1 MKRRKRGKQ
10 TLKRKMLSILLLCAM
25 SCILAVVIVSYM
37 TIRMIQNDS
46 IQESMQIYL
55 EQITREIDS
64 DYYDMIG
71 IVNQM
76 SPNGLIGSV
85 TESYL
90 SAEDN
95 YNRYFEQKSLREEL
109 IKLGYVNTKLLGIA
123 YYDPKEQKE
132 LIGNFNVRVLD
143 PSYQTI
149 SKVVVGAENIIQA
162 MHTSYLGIRETP
174 VLSVMRRVPFGNKR
188 VLDIYAEIEPDMSV
202 SDRLNKEKWPYTYME
217 MDENGIVQYSNNPV
231 IVKGQKLLSEL
242 PEKEGYAAINQEGY
256 KIMAYRSS
264 IGYVNAIALPEN
276 TYQKEMNMWR
286 LKLVVI
292 ILAAFGI
299 FSSSVFY
306 LYRLVCKPLNQF
318 QKQMIQVGNGSLQEA
333 EQEYEIKEF
342 DDLMHEVEQ
351 MKEQIRNL
359 IDDVVE
365 KEKSIQRTEY
375 EKLLYQINPHFLLN
389 TLNSVQWMA
398 RMSRQDNI
406 TEFVQRLKR
415 LLSYNLGKEGMQ
427 TTLRTEIDIVKDYI
441 ALEQMRYDFVIEM
454 NVEEGRYLEQPT
466 VRMLLQP
473 LVENAIRYGLGDDEK
488 ITIQVFEDNIR
499 GLAIITILDSGNGLT
514 QEEINQINEPFDYGV
529 KKMQHGNRGIG
540 LRYEMKVLVVDDD
553 KLARK
558 GLISIMDW
566 GKYGFEVVGDVQ
578 NGRKALEFLKD
589 NVVDI
594 VFTDID
600 MPEIDGIEL
609 MKRCKKEY
617 PDVKFVVFSMYEDFR
632 YAQSALRLGA
642 LDYISKISFDGDECD
657 QILELVE
664 RKYKENQS
672 KKEPRKE
679 DSGLQKRLEKA
690 WTNTRWI
697 FNDCEFNRLC
707 EITRGVEL
715 RTAERVFIKSFHS
728 FQKLTGEE
736 LEFPSLSSVDE
747 MLEWVKNWKENLYQT
762 CLQTDKTKDIYMF
775 ARVIL
780 YTDEHIEENLK
791 SEEVATQIG
800 MSRSYFST
808 RFKEI
813 TGDTF
818 HNYVISRKMQA
829 AARKMAKGTEN
840 ITQIASDLGYDN
852 FYYFTKVFSKE
863 YGCTPTEYAGRLKK
877 CSI

>member
-1 MKRRKRGKQ
+1 MEGDRTEVGESDMKRRKRGKQ

-95 YNRYFEQKSLREEL
+95 YNRYFEQKSLRE
-109 IKLGYVNTKLLGIA
+109 
-123 YYDPKEQKE
+123 E

-365 KEKSIQRTEY
+365 REKSIQRTEY

-514 QEEINQINEPFDYGV
+514 QEEINQINEPFDYDV

-540 LRYEMKVLVVDDD
+540 LRYV
-553 KLARK
+553 
-558 GLISIMDW
+558 
-566 GKYGFEVVGDVQ
+566 
-578 NGRKALEFLKD
+578 KAMLESFYEGETNLFV
-589 NVVDI
+589 N
-594 VFTDID
+594 
-600 MPEIDGIEL
+600 
-609 MKRCKKEY
+609 CKKGY
-617 PDVKFVVFSMYEDFR
+617 
-632 YAQSALRLGA
+632 GT
-642 LDYISKISFDGDECD
+642 KIT
-657 QILELVE
+657 ILIPIQE
-664 RKYKENQS
+664 
-672 KKEPRKE
+672 
-679 DSGLQKRLEKA
+679 
-690 WTNTRWI
+690 
-697 FNDCEFNRLC
+697 
-707 EITRGVEL
+707 EL
-715 RTAERVFIKSFHS
+715 RNKIKF
-728 FQKLTGEE
+728 TGSETE
-736 LEFPSLSSVDE
+736 
-747 MLEWVKNWKENLYQT
+747 KE
-762 CLQTDKTKDIYMF
+762 
-775 ARVIL
+775 
-780 YTDEHIEENLK
+780 
-791 SEEVATQIG
+791 G
-800 MSRSYFST
+800 ME
-808 RFKEI
+808 K
-813 TGDTF
+813 
-818 HNYVISRKMQA
+818 
-829 AARKMAKGTEN
+829 
-840 ITQIASDLGYDN
+840 
-852 FYYFTKVFSKE
+852 
-863 YGCTPTEYAGRLKK
+863 
-877 CSI
+877 

>member
-76 SPNGLIGSV
+76 SPSGLIGSV

-95 YNRYFEQKSLREEL
+95 YDRYFEQKSLREEL

-143 PSYQTI
+143 
-149 SKVVVGAENIIQA
+149 
-162 MHTSYLGIRETP
+162 
-174 VLSVMRRVPFGNKR
+174 
-188 VLDIYAEIEPDMSV
+188 IYAEIEPDMSV

-231 IVKGQKLLSEL
+231 IVRGQKLLSEL
-242 PEKEGYAAINQEGY
+242 PEKEGYAVINQEGY

-299 FSSSVFY
+299 FFSSVFY
-306 LYRLVCKPLNQF
+306 LYRLICKPLNQF

-398 RMSRQDNI
+398 RMSKQDNI

-514 QEEINQINEPFDYGV
+514 QEEINQINEPFDYDV

-540 LRYEMKVLVVDDD
+540 LRYV
-553 KLARK
+553 
-558 GLISIMDW
+558 
-566 GKYGFEVVGDVQ
+566 
-578 NGRKALEFLKD
+578 KAMLESFYEGETNLFV
-589 NVVDI
+589 N
-594 VFTDID
+594 
-600 MPEIDGIEL
+600 
-609 MKRCKKEY
+609 CKKGY
-617 PDVKFVVFSMYEDFR
+617 
-632 YAQSALRLGA
+632 GT
-642 LDYISKISFDGDECD
+642 KIT
-657 QILELVE
+657 ILIPIQE
-664 RKYKENQS
+664 
-672 KKEPRKE
+672 
-679 DSGLQKRLEKA
+679 
-690 WTNTRWI
+690 
-697 FNDCEFNRLC
+697 
-707 EITRGVEL
+707 EL
-715 RTAERVFIKSFHS
+715 RNKIK
-728 FQKLTGEE
+728 
-736 LEFPSLSSVDE
+736 
-747 MLEWVKNWKENLYQT
+747 
-762 CLQTDKTKDIYMF
+762 
-775 ARVIL
+775 
-780 YTDEHIEENLK
+780 
-791 SEEVATQIG
+791 
-800 MSRSYFST
+800 
-808 RFKEI
+808 I
-813 TGDTF
+813 TG
-818 HNYVISRKMQA
+818 S
-829 AARKMAKGTEN
+829 GTE
-840 ITQIASDLGYDN
+840 
-852 FYYFTKVFSKE
+852 KE
-863 YGCTPTEYAGRLKK
+863 GMEK
-877 CSI
+877 

>member
-64 DYYDMIG
+64 DYYDMID

-76 SPNGLIGSV
+76 SPNGLIGNV
-85 TESYL
+85 TERYL

-95 YNRYFEQKSLREEL
+95 YDRYFEQKSLREEL

-143 PSYQTI
+143 PSYQII
-149 SKVVVGAENIIQA
+149 SKVIVGAENIIQA
-162 MHTSYLGIRETP
+162 MHASYLGIKETP
-174 VLSVMRRVPFGNKR
+174 VLSVMRRVSFGNKR
-188 VLDIYAEIEPDMSV
+188 VLDIYAEMEPDMSV

-217 MDENGIVQYSNNPV
+217 LDENGIVQYSNNPV

-306 LYRLVCKPLNQF
+306 LYRLICKPLNQF

-415 LLSYNLGKEGMQ
+415 LLAYNL
-427 TTLRTEIDIVKDYI
+427 
-441 ALEQMRYDFVIEM
+441 VIEM

-514 QEEINQINEPFDYGV
+514 QEEINQINEPFDYDV

-540 LRYEMKVLVVDDD
+540 LRYV
-553 KLARK
+553 
-558 GLISIMDW
+558 
-566 GKYGFEVVGDVQ
+566 
-578 NGRKALEFLKD
+578 KAMLESFYEGETNLFV
-589 NVVDI
+589 N
-594 VFTDID
+594 
-600 MPEIDGIEL
+600 
-609 MKRCKKEY
+609 CKKGY
-617 PDVKFVVFSMYEDFR
+617 
-632 YAQSALRLGA
+632 GT
-642 LDYISKISFDGDECD
+642 KIT
-657 QILELVE
+657 ILIPIQE
-664 RKYKENQS
+664 
-672 KKEPRKE
+672 
-679 DSGLQKRLEKA
+679 
-690 WTNTRWI
+690 
-697 FNDCEFNRLC
+697 
-707 EITRGVEL
+707 EL
-715 RTAERVFIKSFHS
+715 RNKIKF
-728 FQKLTGEE
+728 TGSETE
-736 LEFPSLSSVDE
+736 
-747 MLEWVKNWKENLYQT
+747 KE
-762 CLQTDKTKDIYMF
+762 
-775 ARVIL
+775 
-780 YTDEHIEENLK
+780 
-791 SEEVATQIG
+791 G
-800 MSRSYFST
+800 M
-808 RFKEI
+808 
-813 TGDTF
+813 
-818 HNYVISRKMQA
+818 
-829 AARKMAKGTEN
+829 
-840 ITQIASDLGYDN
+840 
-852 FYYFTKVFSKE
+852 
-863 YGCTPTEYAGRLKK
+863 KK
-877 CSI
+877 

>member
-1 MKRRKRGKQ
+1 MEGDRTEVGESDMKRRKRGKQ

-109 IKLGYVNTKLLGIA
+109 VKLGYVNTKLLGIA

-162 MHTSYLGIRETP
+162 MHASYLGIRETP
-174 VLSVMRRVPFGNKR
+174 VLSVMRRVSFGNKR

-217 MDENGIVQYSNNPV
+217 MDEKGIVQYSNNPV

-242 PEKEGYAAINQEGY
+242 PEKEGYAVINQEGY

-306 LYRLVCKPLNQF
+306 LYRLICKPLNQF

-398 RMSRQDNI
+398 RMSKQDNI

-441 ALEQMRYDFVIEM
+441 ALEQM
-454 NVEEGRYLEQPT
+454 
-466 VRMLLQP
+466 
-473 LVENAIRYGLGDDEK
+473 RYGLGDDEK

-514 QEEINQINEPFDYGV
+514 QEEINQINEPFDYDV

-540 LRYEMKVLVVDDD
+540 LRYV
-553 KLARK
+553 
-558 GLISIMDW
+558 
-566 GKYGFEVVGDVQ
+566 
-578 NGRKALEFLKD
+578 KAMLESFYEGETNLFV
-589 NVVDI
+589 N
-594 VFTDID
+594 
-600 MPEIDGIEL
+600 
-609 MKRCKKEY
+609 CKKGY
-617 PDVKFVVFSMYEDFR
+617 
-632 YAQSALRLGA
+632 GT
-642 LDYISKISFDGDECD
+642 KIT
-657 QILELVE
+657 ILIPIQE
-664 RKYKENQS
+664 
-672 KKEPRKE
+672 
-679 DSGLQKRLEKA
+679 
-690 WTNTRWI
+690 
-697 FNDCEFNRLC
+697 
-707 EITRGVEL
+707 EL
-715 RTAERVFIKSFHS
+715 RNKIKF
-728 FQKLTGEE
+728 TG
-736 LEFPSLSSVDE
+736 S
-747 MLEWVKNWKENLYQT
+747 
-762 CLQTDKTKDIYMF
+762 
-775 ARVIL
+775 
-780 YTDEHIEENLK
+780 
-791 SEEVATQIG
+791 
-800 MSRSYFST
+800 
-808 RFKEI
+808 
-813 TGDTF
+813 
-818 HNYVISRKMQA
+818 
-829 AARKMAKGTEN
+829 GTE
-840 ITQIASDLGYDN
+840 
-852 FYYFTKVFSKE
+852 KE
-863 YGCTPTEYAGRLKK
+863 GMEK
-877 CSI
+877 

>member
-1 MKRRKRGKQ
+1 MSGEAGMGREKRGKQ
-10 TLKRKMLSILLLCAM
+10 TLRKKMMVVMLISAM
-25 SCILAVVIVSYM
+25 SSILAVVIVSYM
-37 TIRMIQNDS
+37 TIRMIRNDS

-55 EQITREIDS
+55 EQITQEMDS
-64 DYYDMIG
+64 AYYDMIS

-76 SPNGLIGSV
+76 SPSGLIGNV
-85 TESYL
+85 VESYL

-95 YNRYFEQKSLREEL
+95 FDKYMGQKSLREEL
-109 IKLGYVNTKLLGIA
+109 VKLGYVSTKLLGVT
-123 YYDPKEQKE
+123 YYDLEEQSE
-132 LIGNFNVRVLD
+132 LIRNINGRNLD
-143 PSYQTI
+143 QVYQTI
-149 SKVVVGAENIIQA
+149 PNVTENIENTIQA
-162 MHTSYLGIRETP
+162 MHSSYLGIRETP

-188 VLDIYAEIEPDMSV
+188 VLDIYAEIEPDVSV

-231 IVKGQKLLSEL
+231 IVRGQKLLSEL
-242 PEKEGYAAINQEGY
+242 PEKEGYAVINQEGY

-306 LYRLVCKPLNQF
+306 LYRLICKPLNQF

-514 QEEINQINEPFDYGV
+514 QEEINQINEPFDYDV

-540 LRYEMKVLVVDDD
+540 LRYV
-553 KLARK
+553 
-558 GLISIMDW
+558 
-566 GKYGFEVVGDVQ
+566 
-578 NGRKALEFLKD
+578 KAMLESFYEGETNLFV
-589 NVVDI
+589 N
-594 VFTDID
+594 
-600 MPEIDGIEL
+600 
-609 MKRCKKEY
+609 CKKGY
-617 PDVKFVVFSMYEDFR
+617 
-632 YAQSALRLGA
+632 GT
-642 LDYISKISFDGDECD
+642 KIT
-657 QILELVE
+657 ILIPIQE
-664 RKYKENQS
+664 
-672 KKEPRKE
+672 
-679 DSGLQKRLEKA
+679 
-690 WTNTRWI
+690 
-697 FNDCEFNRLC
+697 
-707 EITRGVEL
+707 EL
-715 RTAERVFIKSFHS
+715 RNKIKF
-728 FQKLTGEE
+728 TGSETE
-736 LEFPSLSSVDE
+736 
-747 MLEWVKNWKENLYQT
+747 KE
-762 CLQTDKTKDIYMF
+762 
-775 ARVIL
+775 
-780 YTDEHIEENLK
+780 
-791 SEEVATQIG
+791 G
-800 MSRSYFST
+800 ME
-808 RFKEI
+808 K
-813 TGDTF
+813 
-818 HNYVISRKMQA
+818 
-829 AARKMAKGTEN
+829 
-840 ITQIASDLGYDN
+840 
-852 FYYFTKVFSKE
+852 
-863 YGCTPTEYAGRLKK
+863 
-877 CSI
+877 

>member
-1 MKRRKRGKQ
+1 MSGEAGMGREKRGKQ
-10 TLKRKMLSILLLCAM
+10 TLRKKMMVVMLISAM
-25 SCILAVVIVSYM
+25 SSILAVVIVSYM
-37 TIRMIQNDS
+37 TIRMIRNDS

-55 EQITREIDS
+55 EQITQEMDS
-64 DYYDMIG
+64 AYYDMIS
-71 IVNQM
+71 IVKQM
-76 SPNGLIGSV
+76 SPSGLIGIV
-85 TESYL
+85 VESYL

-95 YNRYFEQKSLREEL
+95 FDKYMGQKSLREEL
-109 IKLGYVNTKLLGIA
+109 VKLGYVNTKLLGVT
-123 YYDPKEQKE
+123 YYDLEEQSE
-132 LIGNFNVRVLD
+132 LIRNINARNLD
-143 PSYQTI
+143 QVYQTI
-149 SKVVVGAENIIQA
+149 PNVTENIENTIQA
-162 MHTSYLGIRETP
+162 MHSSYLGIRETP
-174 VLSVMRRVPFGNKR
+174 VLSVMRRVSFGNKR

-242 PEKEGYAAINQEGY
+242 PEKEGYAVINQEGY

-299 FSSSVFY
+299 FSSSVFC
-306 LYRLVCKPLNQF
+306 LYRLICKPLNQF

-514 QEEINQINEPFDYGV
+514 QEEINQINEPFDYDV

-540 LRYEMKVLVVDDD
+540 LRYV
-553 KLARK
+553 
-558 GLISIMDW
+558 
-566 GKYGFEVVGDVQ
+566 
-578 NGRKALEFLKD
+578 KAMLESFYEGETNLFV
-589 NVVDI
+589 N
-594 VFTDID
+594 
-600 MPEIDGIEL
+600 
-609 MKRCKKEY
+609 CKKGY
-617 PDVKFVVFSMYEDFR
+617 
-632 YAQSALRLGA
+632 GT
-642 LDYISKISFDGDECD
+642 KIT
-657 QILELVE
+657 ILIPIQE
-664 RKYKENQS
+664 
-672 KKEPRKE
+672 
-679 DSGLQKRLEKA
+679 
-690 WTNTRWI
+690 
-697 FNDCEFNRLC
+697 
-707 EITRGVEL
+707 EL
-715 RTAERVFIKSFHS
+715 RNKIKF
-728 FQKLTGEE
+728 TGSETE
-736 LEFPSLSSVDE
+736 
-747 MLEWVKNWKENLYQT
+747 KE
-762 CLQTDKTKDIYMF
+762 
-775 ARVIL
+775 
-780 YTDEHIEENLK
+780 
-791 SEEVATQIG
+791 G
-800 MSRSYFST
+800 ME
-808 RFKEI
+808 K
-813 TGDTF
+813 
-818 HNYVISRKMQA
+818 
-829 AARKMAKGTEN
+829 
-840 ITQIASDLGYDN
+840 
-852 FYYFTKVFSKE
+852 
-863 YGCTPTEYAGRLKK
+863 
-877 CSI
+877 

>member
-1 MKRRKRGKQ
+1 
-10 TLKRKMLSILLLCAM
+10 
-25 SCILAVVIVSYM
+25 
-37 TIRMIQNDS
+37 
-46 IQESMQIYL
+46 
-55 EQITREIDS
+55 
-64 DYYDMIG
+64 
-71 IVNQM
+71 
-76 SPNGLIGSV
+76 
-85 TESYL
+85 
-90 SAEDN
+90 
-95 YNRYFEQKSLREEL
+95 
-109 IKLGYVNTKLLGIA
+109 
-123 YYDPKEQKE
+123 
-132 LIGNFNVRVLD
+132 
-143 PSYQTI
+143 
-149 SKVVVGAENIIQA
+149 
-162 MHTSYLGIRETP
+162 
-174 VLSVMRRVPFGNKR
+174 
-188 VLDIYAEIEPDMSV
+188 
-202 SDRLNKEKWPYTYME
+202 
-217 MDENGIVQYSNNPV
+217 
-231 IVKGQKLLSEL
+231 
-242 PEKEGYAAINQEGY
+242 
-256 KIMAYRSS
+256 
-264 IGYVNAIALPEN
+264 
-276 TYQKEMNMWR
+276 
-286 LKLVVI
+286 
-292 ILAAFGI
+292 
-299 FSSSVFY
+299 
-306 LYRLVCKPLNQF
+306 
-318 QKQMIQVGNGSLQEA
+318 
-333 EQEYEIKEF
+333 
-342 DDLMHEVEQ
+342 
-351 MKEQIRNL
+351 
-359 IDDVVE
+359 
-365 KEKSIQRTEY
+365 
-375 EKLLYQINPHFLLN
+375 
-389 TLNSVQWMA
+389 
-398 RMSRQDNI
+398 
-406 TEFVQRLKR
+406 
-415 LLSYNLGKEGMQ
+415 
-427 TTLRTEIDIVKDYI
+427 
-441 ALEQMRYDFVIEM
+441 
-454 NVEEGRYLEQPT
+454 
-466 VRMLLQP
+466 
-473 LVENAIRYGLGDDEK
+473 
-488 ITIQVFEDNIR
+488 
-499 GLAIITILDSGNGLT
+499 
-514 QEEINQINEPFDYGV
+514 
-529 KKMQHGNRGIG
+529 
-540 LRYEMKVLVVDDD
+540 MKVLVVDDD

-589 NVVDI
+589 NEVDI

-617 PDVKFVVFSMYEDFR
+617 PEVKFVVFSMYEDFR

-715 RTAERVFIKSFHS
+715 R
-728 FQKLTGEE
+728 
-736 LEFPSLSSVDE
+736 
-747 MLEWVKNWKENLYQT
+747 
-762 CLQTDKTKDIYMF
+762 TDKTKDIYMF